1 MVYQVFESTSENP
14 VKNVFVQECEKYL
27 NSLNINLTFS
37 EIENMSKWRFTKLV
51 KEKTSL
57 AAFNYLIAEKNKQ
70 TKIADIQ
77 YSSLEMQEYMMDG
90 DMVIDVTKFIF
101 KARSKT
107 LDIKAQRKW
116 KYEDNTCIGCKTR
129 EETGQEILSCW
140 YFGKE
145 ESEKPLHYDMFYG
158 GSVRNMKLVARIMMK
173 KLKIRK
179 SIIDCG

>member
-1 MVYQVFESTSENP
+1 M
-14 VKNVFVQECEKYL
+14 
-27 NSLNINLTFS
+27 
-37 EIENMSKWRFTKLV
+37 V

-70 TKIADIQ
+70 TKIAHIQ

-107 LDIKAQRKW
+107 LDITAQRKW
-116 KYEDNTCIGCKTR
+116 KYEDNTCIGWKTR
-129 EETGQEILSCW
+129 DETGQEILSCW

-145 ESEKPLHYDMFYG
+145 ENENLCTMICVMVF
-158 GSVRNMKLVARIMMK
+158 L
-173 KLKIRK
+173 
-179 SIIDCG
+179 

>member
-1 MVYQVFESTSENP
+1 M
-14 VKNVFVQECEKYL
+14 
-27 NSLNINLTFS
+27 
-37 EIENMSKWRFTKLV
+37 
-51 KEKTSL
+51 

-90 DMVIDVTKFIF
+90 DMVIDVTKFIC

-107 LDIKAQRKW
+107 LDIKAQR
-116 KYEDNTCIGCKTR
+116 NG
-129 EETGQEILSCW
+129 
-140 YFGKE
+140 
-145 ESEKPLHYDMFYG
+145 
-158 GSVRNMKLVARIMMK
+158 NMKTKPVLVAKLAKTLVARIMMK